1 MCRGQASGGRAY
13 NRSVYRDAEGR
24 SVTERWIVHGAT
36 HAWSGGSSRG
46 SYTDPHDPDA
56 SAEMVCFFLEHER
69 N

>member
-1 MCRGQASGGRAY
+1 L
-13 NRSVYRDAEGR
+13 
-24 SVTERWIVHGAT
+24 VTERWIVHGAT